1 MLAFAGPGSLK
12 KLKKEKGGMINSP
25 FLGAKEKTSNPIPR
39 PLIFSRI
46 ESPQLSL
53 MGRWQ

>member
-1 MLAFAGPGSLK
+1 MFAFAGPGSLK

-25 FLGAKEKTSNPIPR
+25 FLGAKEKISNPFPR

-53 MGRWQ
+53 MGQWQ